1 METERSLIMLS
12 KQEYYEKFS
21 LCVMDRDLKALENIR
36 VSLLKERTL
45 LDRWFD
51 KYLDMFE
58 RKMTSENTDTPVWK
72 LYKTK
77 SNEYSELN
85 GIITT
90 ADAYIKKLKGI

>member
-1 METERSLIMLS
+1 MLS
-12 KQEYYEKFS
+12 KQEYFEKFS
-21 LCVMDRDLKALENIR
+21 LCALDRDVESLEKIR
-36 VSLLKERTL
+36 IALLKERTL

-58 RKMTSENTDTPVWK
+58 RKMSSENTDTPVWK
-72 LYKTK
+72 LYRTK

-90 ADAYIKKLKGI
+90 ADAYIKKLKSV

>member
-1 METERSLIMLS
+1 MLS
-12 KQEYYEKFS
+12 KQDYFEKFS
-21 LCVMDRDLKALENIR
+21 LCMMDRDVKALENIR
-36 VSLLKERTL
+36 GSLLKERTL

-58 RKMTSENTDTPVWK
+58 RKMSSDNTDTPVWK

-90 ADAYIKKLKGI
+90 ANVYIKKLKSI

>member
-1 METERSLIMLS
+1 MLS
-12 KQEYYEKFS
+12 KQDYFEKFS
-21 LCVMDRDLKALENIR
+21 LCMMDRDVKALENIR
-36 VSLLKERTL
+36 GSLLKERTL

-58 RKMTSENTDTPVWK
+58 RKMSSDNTDTPVWK

-90 ADAYIKKLKGI
+90 ANAYIKKLKSI

>member
-1 METERSLIMLS
+1 MLS

-21 LCVMDRDLKALENIR
+21 LCMMDRDVKALENIR
-36 VSLLKERTL
+36 GSLLKERTL

-58 RKMTSENTDTPVWK
+58 RKMSSDNTDTPVWK

-90 ADAYIKKLKGI
+90 TNAYIKKLKSI